1 MESKI
6 SSFYLVIQIVIA
18 VIDNPVKSARGADWL
33 NKGTQ
38 ISGSCDFCNVF
49 PP

>member
-6 SSFYLVIQIVIA
+6 SSFYLVLQIVIA
-18 VIDNPVKSARGADWL
+18 VIINPVKSARGADWL